1 MADLIKTTDFMAI
14 FDDIKACVP
23 YLPPTVLAFV
33 GFRKAW
39 SFIKSVVAGA

>member
-1 MADLIKTTDFMAI
+1 MSTLIAETDFMAI
-14 FDDIKACVP
+14 FSDIKACVP
-23 YLPPTVLAFV
+23 YLLPTVLAFV